1 MHGCYSVFL
10 FLFLFN
16 DGQDR
21 RDGPQG
27 GASKERSGQYSAASA
42 YKAQYLGM
50 VLSTMDKMIWNAW
63 APSKIKFF
71 AWLALQ
77 DRIWTADRLAKRGWP
92 NCDLCPLCKRVQECG
107 PHLLYK
113 CRYTRRLWSLVI
125 EKFLILGLDTSAW
138 PFFDSVK
145 DWWASTCADGTPNRQ
160 AKASLT
166 MLVSWTIWNERN
178 ARVFKHKSAPP
189 TILLSSIST
198 EANLW
203 IVAGAKKLGSLILR
217 E

>member
-1 MHGCYSVFL
+1 
-10 FLFLFN
+10 
-16 DGQDR
+16 
-21 RDGPQG
+21 
-27 GASKERSGQYSAASA
+27 
-42 YKAQYLGM
+42 M
-50 VLSTMDKMIWNAW
+50 VLSPMDRMVWKVW
-63 APSKIKFF
+63 APPKVKKI

-92 NCDLCPLCKRVQECG
+92 NCDVCPLCKRVQECG
-107 PHLLYK
+107 PHLFYK

-125 EKFLILGLDTSAW
+125 GKFPMLGLDTSSW
-138 PFFDSVK
+138 PLFETVE
-145 DWWASTCADGTPNRQ
+145 DWWASTCVEGMPDRQ
-160 AKASLT
+160 AKASIT

-189 TILLSSIST
+189 PILLSSIST

-203 IVAGAKKLGSLILR
+203 VNAGAKKLGSFIAR